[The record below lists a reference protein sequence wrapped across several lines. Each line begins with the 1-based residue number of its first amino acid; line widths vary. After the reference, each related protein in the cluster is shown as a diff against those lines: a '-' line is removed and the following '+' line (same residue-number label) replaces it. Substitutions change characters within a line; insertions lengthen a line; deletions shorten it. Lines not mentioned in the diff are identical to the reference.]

1 MRRRGRML
9 WILVALLVAGGMV
22 SARTLDYATLHA
34 MPKSTEKDY
43 YLWRYLSSPRCTK
56 TEAKK
61 LIREAK
67 RINGKLAKAYRK
79 KTGLKPPS
87 STRKSHTKPTS
98 AQRAAQKKKR
108 EQTLALFKSPHPLA
122 AWKKLDPAMQ
132 VYVLNHA
139 GTEGRRRLDTRLN
152 AKEFSRLSAHK
163 GFNTA
168 IRRILKEKHPKL
180 SASLL
185 QKPPKEHQ
193 LNTATQMRLGFYAL
207 THKHKEIAEAWFALA
222 SRTAW
227 QRDAADRALFW
238 AYMSSRDRHYLT
250 ELTRSFDLNLYTL
263 LARDLLHLKYPATI
277 TPSLPKARLM
287 AQKTLSDPIHWARLK
302 QKIFDKKTDLNRLA
316 DGYRSAGSEGYYT
329 YILAKASRETK
340 HYFPMPY
347 RDWMKQL
354 PVTRQAM
361 LYAIA
366 RQESRFV
373 PASVSTSYAL
383 GMMQIMPFLVRH
395 LAKQLG
401 EKVDYD
407 AMFDPR
413 TALRYANKHLD
424 YLTRWLQHPLYIAYA
439 YNAGIGYT
447 RRMLRR
453 KDLFRGKGPYEPYL
467 SLERVDN
474 QQANHYGKRVLVNY
488 VIYLNKLGTPIRLK
502 ELLGILHRPEITD
515 KFRKRK

>member
-9 WILVALLVAGGMV
+9 WVLVALMVAGGMV

-43 YLWRYLSSPRCTK
+43 YLWRYLSSSRCTK

-61 LIREAK
+61 LIREAR

-79 KTGLKPPS
+79 KTGHRPPNR
-87 STRKSHTKPTS
+87 TRKSHAKPS
-98 AQRAAQKKKR
+98 PKAIAAQKKKH
-108 EQTLALFKSPHPLA
+108 EQTLALLKSPHPLTE
-122 AWKKLDPAMQ
+122 WRKLDPAMQ

-139 GTEGRRRLDTRLN
+139 GTDGRRRLDTRLS
-152 AKEFSRLSAHK
+152 AQEFARLSTQW

-185 QKPPKEHQ
+185 QKPPKKHH
-193 LNTATQMRLGFYAL
+193 LSIATQMRLGFYAL
-207 THKHKEIAEAWFALA
+207 THHQKHIAEKWFANA
-222 SRTAW
+222 ARTSP

-238 AYMSSRDRHYLT
+238 AYMSDKNRDYLQK
-250 ELTRSFDLNLYTL
+250 LTHSYDLNLYTL
-263 LARDLLHLKYPATI
+263 LARDFLHLKYPATI

-287 AQKTLSDPIHWARLK
+287 RQSTLSDPIHWARLK
-302 QKIFDKKTDLNRLA
+302 QKIFDKKTDLTRLA
-316 DGYRSAGSEGYYT
+316 KGYHSAESIGYYT
-329 YILAKASRETK
+329 YIMAKASRETK

-347 RDWMKQL
+347 RDWMKRL

-424 YLTRWLQHPLYIAYA
+424 YLTHWLQHPLYIAYA

-453 KDLFRGKGPYEPYL
+453 KDLFRGKGAYEPYL

-474 QQANHYGKRVLVNY
+474 EQANTYGKRVLVNY

-502 ELLGILHRPEITD
+502 ELLGVLHRPEITD

>member
-1 MRRRGRML
+1 MRSRRVLL
-9 WILVALLVAGGMV
+9 WVAAALLILGGGL

-56 TEAKK
+56 AEAKK
-61 LIREAK
+61 LIREAR

-79 KTGLKPPS
+79 KTGLKPPAR
-87 STRKSHTKPTS
+87 TKRPRPKPTP
-98 AQRAAQKKKR
+98 AQQAAQKKRHTKA
-108 EQTLALFKSPHPLA
+108 LAILKSPHPLTE
-122 AWKKLDPAMQ
+122 WKRLDPAMQ

-139 GTEGRRRLDTRLN
+139 GTDGRRRLDTRLS
-152 AKEFSRLSAHK
+152 AREFARLSNQR

-168 IRRILKEKHPKL
+168 IRRILKEQHPKL
-180 SASLL
+180 SASLM
-185 QKPPKEHQ
+185 QKPPKKHR
-193 LNTATQMRLGFYAL
+193 LTTATQMRLGFYAL
-207 THKHKEIAEAWFALA
+207 THRHKKSAEAWFALA
-222 SRTAW
+222 ARTAR

-238 AYMSSRDRHYLT
+238 AYMSSKDRHYLK
-250 ELTRSFDLNLYTL
+250 ELTRSYDLNLYTL
-263 LARDLLHLKYPATI
+263 LARDILHLKYPATI
-277 TPSLPKARLM
+277 TPKLPQAQLM
-287 AQKTLSDPIHWARLK
+287 KRTTLTDPIHWARLK
-302 QKIFDKKTDLNRLA
+302 QRIFNKKTDLNRLA
-316 DGYRSAGSEGYYT
+316 GKYRSAESEGYYT

-347 RDWMKQL
+347 RDVIGSL
-354 PVTRQAM
+354 PRTRQAM

-373 PASVSTSYAL
+373 PASISTSYAL

-395 LAKQLG
+395 LAKELG

-407 AMFDPR
+407 ALFDPR

-424 YLTRWLQHPLYIAYA
+424 YLTHWLQHPLFIAYA

-447 RRMLRR
+447 RRLLRR
-453 KDLFRGKGPYEPYL
+453 DDLFRGRGPYEPYL
-467 SLERVDN
+467 SLERVEN
-474 QQANHYGKRVLVNY
+474 EQANTYGKRVLVNY